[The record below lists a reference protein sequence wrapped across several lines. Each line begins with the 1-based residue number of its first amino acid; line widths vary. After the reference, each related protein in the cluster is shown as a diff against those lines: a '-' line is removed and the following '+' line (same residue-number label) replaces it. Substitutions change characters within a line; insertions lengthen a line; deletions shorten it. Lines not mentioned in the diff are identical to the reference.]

1 MLFEQIQ
8 SNKRKTIYLIFLFSL
23 ILVGLGSAL
32 GYYFLG
38 NIVIGTITVSII
50 TLIYVLTTLSNSK
63 KLVMKMNHA
72 KPITRDQIPQLW
84 NVVEDMAM
92 VARIPVPEIYV
103 IEEESPNAFATG
115 LKPESAA
122 IAVTTGLLKK
132 LNRAEVEAV
141 IAHEVAHIVN
151 YDVRLSTVTLA
162 LVSVFAIISDYVAHS
177 MMISSKSDDN
187 KLGAILALIALILTP
202 IIGMAVHY
210 AVSRNREFLADATG
224 AELCRNPRAL
234 ASALHKISND
244 DDPVDNISSSS
255 ATLYISD
262 PFKKASKGE
271 KASFFATHPPTEERI
286 KRLLEM

>member
-8 SNKRKTIYLIFLFSL
+8 SNKRKTVYLIFLFSL

-38 NIVIGTITVSII
+38 NILIGTITVSII
-50 TLIYVLTTLSNSK
+50 TLIYVLTTVSNSK

-115 LKPESAA
+115 WKPESAA

-177 MMISSKSDDN
+177 MMLSSKSDDN
-187 KLGAILALIALILTP
+187 KFVAILALIAVILTP
-202 IIGMAVHY
+202 IIGMVVHY

-224 AELCRNPRAL
+224 AELCRNPMAL

-262 PFKKASKGE
+262 PFKKAAKGE
-271 KASFFATHPPTEERI
+271 KTSFFATHPPTEERI
-286 KRLLEM
+286 KRLMNM